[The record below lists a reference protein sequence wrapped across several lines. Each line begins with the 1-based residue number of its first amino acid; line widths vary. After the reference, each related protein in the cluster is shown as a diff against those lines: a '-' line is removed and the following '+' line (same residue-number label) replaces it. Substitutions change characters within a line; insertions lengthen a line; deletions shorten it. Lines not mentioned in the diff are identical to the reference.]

1 MAKNKFSSAQIEKIQ
16 SMSYKEL
23 GKAVVTGEYNI
34 KDLRRAYS
42 QMRDVAVKRVGR
54 LTTEKNVK
62 QFGKPNLYIENGEY
76 FRKTKSLVSTS
87 ELLKEIADVSKFLTS
102 KKSTISGLKEIRSE
116 VISNLQESGFDV
128 DTSDYVKVL
137 EFMKWFKASEFSKEF
152 DSDSPVVAEVF
163 NSERADP
170 DSWRRAFEEY
180 KNAEKSAPVRQY

>member
-23 GKAVVTGEYNI
+23 GKAVVSGEYNI

-87 ELLKEIADVSKFLTS
+87 ELLKEITDVSKFLTS

-170 DSWRRAFEEY
+170 DSWRKAFEEY